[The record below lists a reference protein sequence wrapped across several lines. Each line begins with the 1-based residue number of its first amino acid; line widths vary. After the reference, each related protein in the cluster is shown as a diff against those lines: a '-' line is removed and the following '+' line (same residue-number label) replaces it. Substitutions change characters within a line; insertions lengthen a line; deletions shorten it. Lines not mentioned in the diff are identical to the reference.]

1 MITAETQTNELA
13 EFNKT
18 LGKYISVSSKTTE
31 QALAAKGNDFAW
43 SLSARMKGL
52 APGKG
57 TIRAERIAAMK
68 RGEGV
73 IVRPSVRKKVVLS
86 AGGRFDIR
94 GKYTFGKRGASTKS
108 VSDGG
113 VRKRLNIRQLMV
125 RRELAL
131 RESGSGFLSTVA
143 RFQNRGAYSLKN
155 IKPNLA
161 LYHIA
166 KANQI
171 VASAGLKIDPTDAT
185 LKLTLGSD
193 QSSAGEGFDKA
204 QQASMIVAALRDVR
218 RDMASYLQEKQLQ
231 SLRVEI
237 WKGVK

>member
-1 MITAETQTNELA
+1 MITVETQTQELA

-73 IVRPSVRKKVVLS
+73 IVRPSVRKKVL
-86 AGGRFDIR
+86 AGAGVNVSDS
-94 GKYTFGKRGASTKS
+94 GKVSFGKRGSATKS

-193 QSSAGEGFDKA
+193 QSSAGEGFSKP
-204 QQASMIVAALRDVR
+204 QQTAMIVSALRDVR
-218 RDMASYLQEKQLQ
+218 RDMASYLQQKQFQ
-231 SLRVEI
+231 ALRKEI
-237 WKGVK
+237 RKATR